1 MAVVLIIDDNEMIV
15 ESLSVLLENEGYDV
29 LSSSNGKNGLKL
41 LSKNRIDVVITD
53 IIMPDKDGIETI
65 REIKKTYRN
74 TKIIAMSGGGKI
86 AAKKYLTFVKQ
97 LGVRHTLSKPFEKE
111 QILSALEAVLRE
123 PKRRRPQIY

>member
-1 MAVVLIIDDNEMIV
+1 MAVVLIIDDDEMIV
-15 ESLSVLLENEGYDV
+15 ESLSILLQNEGYDV

-41 LSKNRIDVVITD
+41 LGKNRIDVVITD
-53 IIMPDKDGIETI
+53 IIMPDKDGIDTI

-86 AAKKYLTFVKQ
+86 AAKEYLTFVKQ

-123 PKRRRPQIY
+123 PKRRRPNI

>member
-1 MAVVLIIDDNEMIV
+1 MAVVLIIDDDEMIV
-15 ESLSVLLENEGYDV
+15 ESLSVLLQNEGYDV

-41 LSKNRIDVVITD
+41 LGKNRIDVVITD

-86 AAKKYLTFVKQ
+86 AAKEYLTFVKQ

-123 PKRRRPQIY
+123 PKRRRPNI

>member
-1 MAVVLIIDDNEMIV
+1 MAVVLIIDDDEMIV
-15 ESLSVLLENEGYDV
+15 ESLSILLQNEGYDV

-41 LSKNRIDVVITD
+41 LGKNRIDVVITD

-86 AAKKYLTFVKQ
+86 AAKEYLTFVKQ

-123 PKRRRPQIY
+123 PKRRRPNI